1 MKGQVEGFQ
10 GKDIPSFSFTL
21 IRAGVRH
28 LHQSFNSQ
36 TEGAEAC
43 MMKLFPARLSSVS
56 CVCER
61 LEKPQE
67 SIRLL
72 VSFIN
77 DGFLC
82 PQPTKSINKRAAVK
96 ICMVPSSP
104 SRKGARTLSKER
116 LVTSQIQEYTP
127 LKSRITALWLALGR

>member
-1 MKGQVEGFQ
+1 
-10 GKDIPSFSFTL
+10 
-21 IRAGVRH
+21 
-28 LHQSFNSQ
+28 
-36 TEGAEAC
+36 

-82 PQPTKSINKRAAVK
+82 PQPTKSINKRAAVNSAEEAQAKLMVTLWKGRRRALQK
-96 ICMVPSSP
+96 IKAFP
-104 SRKGARTLSKER
+104 
-116 LVTSQIQEYTP
+116 
-127 LKSRITALWLALGR
+127 